1 MIKAV
6 IKQFIPE
13 YHNTKDRNVRE
24 RYCVLAGALGILCNL
39 VLFAVKL
46 TIGRLMNSISILSDA
61 FNNLSDM
68 GSSVISILGAK
79 MSNRRPDREH
89 PFGHG
94 RMEYIASFLVA
105 CIIFIVGFELLRSS
119 IDKIL
124 HPEPVRFSVV
134 LVVILSLSLLVKLWM
149 FSYNRYMGKQIDST
163 VLRAAASDSLNDVA
177 ATAAVIVATVVGNFV
192 AFPIDGIMGVLVSVL
207 IMRSGFQIAKEVADR
222 LLGQRPDPA
231 LVKELS
237 DRILSYDGIIGGP
250 GRNFASV
257 HAEVSD
263 DCDIIKIHEI
273 IDAAEQAIFR
283 ETGVAMVIHMD
294 PVSLNSP
301 ETQELKKLVAQIIS
315 EIDPSLTIHDFRITK
330 GQSRINVIFDL
341 VVPIEATPA
350 RRKEITTQI
359 AERLRA
365 ADPRY
370 TAVIQVD
377 TSFVSRAEVF
387 QRSCYKNKII

>member
-13 YHNTKDRNVRE
+13 YHNTNDRNVRE

-119 IDKIL
+119 VDKIL

-237 DRILSYDGIIGGP
+237 DRIVSYDGIIGIPDMIVHNYGP

-283 ETGVAMVIHMD
+283 ETGVEIVIHMD

-301 ETQELKKLVAQIIS
+301 ETQELKKLVVQIIS
-315 EIDPSLTIHDFRITK
+315 EIDPALTIHDFRITK

-350 RRKEITTQI
+350 RRKEITSEI
-359 AERLRA
+359 AVRLRA

-377 TSFVSRAEVF
+377 TSFVS
-387 QRSCYKNKII
+387 

>member
-6 IKQFIPE
+6 IKHFIPE

-119 IDKIL
+119 VDKIL

-134 LVVILSLSLLVKLWM
+134 LVVILSLSLRVKLWM

-237 DRILSYDGIIGGP
+237 DRILSYDGIIGIHDMIVHNYGP

-283 ETGVAMVIHMD
+283 ETGVEIVIHMD

-301 ETQELKKLVAQIIS
+301 ETQELKKLVVQIIS
-315 EIDPSLTIHDFRITK
+315 EIDPALTIHDFRITK

-350 RRKEITTQI
+350 RRKEITSEI
-359 AERLRA
+359 AVRLRA

-377 TSFVSRAEVF
+377 TSFVS
-387 QRSCYKNKII
+387 

>member
-119 IDKIL
+119 VDKIL

-237 DRILSYDGIIGGP
+237 DRILSYDGIIGIHDMIVHNYGP
-250 GRNFASV
+250 GNFASV

-283 ETGVAMVIHMD
+283 ETGVEIVIHMD

-301 ETQELKKLVAQIIS
+301 ETQELKKLVVQIIS
-315 EIDPSLTIHDFRITK
+315 EIDPALTIHDFRITK

-350 RRKEITTQI
+350 RRKEITSEI
-359 AERLRA
+359 AVRLRA

-377 TSFVSRAEVF
+377 TSFVS
-387 QRSCYKNKII
+387 

>member
-1 MIKAV
+1 M
-6 IKQFIPE
+6 
-13 YHNTKDRNVRE
+13 D
-24 RYCVLAGALGILCNL
+24 GW
-39 VLFAVKL
+39 
-46 TIGRLMNSISILSDA
+46 SIS
-61 FNNLSDM
+61 
-68 GSSVISILGAK
+68 
-79 MSNRRPDREH
+79 RP
-89 PFGHG
+89 F
-94 RMEYIASFLVA
+94 YVA

-119 IDKIL
+119 VDKIL

-237 DRILSYDGIIGGP
+237 DRILWSDGIIGIHDMIVHNYGP

-257 HAEVSD
+257 HAEVSN

-283 ETGVAMVIHMD
+283 ETGVEIVIHMD

-301 ETQELKKLVAQIIS
+301 ETQELKKLVVQIIS
-315 EIDPSLTIHDFRITK
+315 EIDPALTIHDFRITK

-350 RRKEITTQI
+350 RRKEITSEI
-359 AERLRA
+359 AVRLRA
-365 ADPRY
+365 ADPSVYRRNPGRY
-370 TAVIQVD
+370 LVCFL
-377 TSFVSRAEVF
+377 SGGFS
-387 QRSCYKNKII
+387 KKLL

>member
-237 DRILSYDGIIGGP
+237 DRILSYDGIIGIHDMIVHNYGP

-283 ETGVAMVIHMD
+283 ETGVEIVIHMD

-301 ETQELKKLVAQIIS
+301 ETQELKKLVVQIIS
-315 EIDPSLTIHDFRITK
+315 EIDPALTIHDFRITK

-350 RRKEITTQI
+350 RRKEITSQI

-377 TSFVSRAEVF
+377 TSFVS
-387 QRSCYKNKII
+387 

>member
-6 IKQFIPE
+6 IKHFIPE

-119 IDKIL
+119 VDKIL

-237 DRILSYDGIIGGP
+237 DRILSYDGIIGIHDMIVHNYGP

-283 ETGVAMVIHMD
+283 ETGVEIVIHMD

-315 EIDPSLTIHDFRITK
+315 EIDPALTIHDFRITK

-350 RRKEITTQI
+350 RRKEITSEI
-359 AERLRA
+359 AVRLRA

-377 TSFVSRAEVF
+377 TSFVS
-387 QRSCYKNKII
+387 